1 MDLYSIDPKEQFL
14 PEYIYNSLVG
24 QVKDVLDT
32 GTVTPAV
39 NQVECHAFF
48 NQRKLKAFLDERNIT
63 LGRAVGTQ
71 SIWKDP

>member
-1 MDLYSIDPKEQFL
+1 MNFKKAWKTYLNIF
-14 PEYIYNSLVG
+14 YNSLVG
-24 QVKDVLDT
+24 QVKDILDT

-63 LGRAVGTQ
+63 LGRAVGTIFSQ
-71 SIWKDP
+71 A

>member
-1 MDLYSIDPKEQFL
+1 MIYCHHNEKVRKTPDYFYNFL
-14 PEYIYNSLVG
+14 DG
-24 QVKDVLDT
+24 QVKDILDT

-63 LGRAVGTQ
+63 LGRAVGTI
-71 SIWKDP
+71 SY

>member
-1 MDLYSIDPKEQFL
+1 MYI
-14 PEYIYNSLVG
+14 PENSYNSLAV
-24 QVKDVLDT
+24 QVKDILDT

-63 LGRAVGTQ
+63 LGRAVGTKL
-71 SIWKDP
+71 ILKDPYISRLQDLHF